1 MDTLEPFLSVLRRNI
16 EAGGWVLSGL
26 QKTTSYEYDGAW
38 EGGTLRSAY
47 GFFHLAGDGNGE
59 GPSLE
64 AFVDEAETSLDGTLS
79 LVMKAPGPERVP
91 GVADLMEVA
100 LSLVERTVPEG
111 IPAPVSV
118 TYSSSPG
125 RTGPESVDA
134 TVRFR
139 ARVPG
144 SAVQGGERT
153 IRAVTCT
160 ILEAFEE
167 VRRGWA
173 LESPMGAAPTDG
185 ASSGP

>member
-1 MDTLEPFLSVLRRNI
+1 MDTLEPFLSVLRRDI

-47 GFFHLAGDGNGE
+47 GFFHLVGDENGE

-64 AFVDEAETSLDGTLS
+64 AFVDESHASLDGALS

-91 GVADLMEVA
+91 GVADLLAVA
-100 LSLVERTVPEG
+100 LSLVERAVPEG

-125 RTGPESVDA
+125 RTGPEAVDA
-134 TVRFR
+134 TVRFK

-160 ILEAFEE
+160 ILKAFEE
-167 VRRGWA
+167 VRKGWT
-173 LESPMGAAPTDG
+173 LDDSLDGRPTDG
-185 ASSGP
+185 TP